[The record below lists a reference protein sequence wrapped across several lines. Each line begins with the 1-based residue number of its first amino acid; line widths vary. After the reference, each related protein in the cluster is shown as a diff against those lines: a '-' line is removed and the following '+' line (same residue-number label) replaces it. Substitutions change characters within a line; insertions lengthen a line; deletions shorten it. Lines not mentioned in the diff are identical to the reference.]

1 MAKGKKNSYKPH
13 LATQKILKIKI
24 KNSGTIHKLYP
35 SKEIY

>member
-13 LATQKILKIKI
+13 LVTKKIN
-24 KNSGTIHKLYP
+24 KNQISGTIHKLYP